1 MICEH
6 FYLRGNSACVG
17 RASKYKPSQFFLAF
31 ARSRSIMFVD
41 ETSLMHLRKSD
52 WWLRRMEIIW
62 WPHETLME
70 AAHQKH
76 IPGNP
81 REEMQSLDEHTKEK
95 SATWSKLNIK
105 LLSILKRISERGRK
119 CCIIALLK
127 FWMWGEIIEFNGL
140 WQPRERKNFFEL
152 WTDVKVFTWKILS
165 FGPWR
170 DVCEWWKDFANALT
184 KNVKL
189 KFWVERQKVWKKFFG
204 NFQVRNDESDDRKI
218 KCERFQIKHL
228 NIFQLYSS

>member
-41 ETSLMHLRKSD
+41 VTSLMHLRKSD

-152 WTDVKVFTWKILS
+152 WTDVKVFTWKNPFIWAMEGCLWMMKGFRKRTHKKCKIKILS
-165 FGPWR
+165 
-170 DVCEWWKDFANALT
+170 WKT
-184 KNVKL
+184 KSLEEVFWKL
-189 KFWVERQKVWKKFFG
+189 
-204 NFQVRNDESDDRKI
+204 
-218 KCERFQIKHL
+218 
-228 NIFQLYSS
+228 SS